1 MAKRF
6 IVFAFMFMLVCAVM
20 FVSCNADPAKNKA
33 LGRWEAKWEI
43 KDAPEPSY
51 DDGYRVDITINS
63 DKTFTGEVT
72 SEITVD
78 TRFSGTWEA
87 TSKTNGKITVTKVEK
102 KDWEKALE
110 IGVENQF
117 YCDGSNLLFYSEKE
131 VEAVRFN
138 RVEPN

>member
-1 MAKRF
+1 
-6 IVFAFMFMLVCAVM
+6 MLLSEGAVQ
-20 FVSCNADPAKNKA
+20 
-33 LGRWEAKWEI
+33 
-43 KDAPEPSY
+43 
-51 DDGYRVDITINS
+51 
-63 DKTFTGEVT
+63 GEVV
-72 SEITVD
+72 SEGSID
-78 TRFSGTWEA
+78 TKFSGKWEA
-87 TSKTNGKITVTKVEK
+87 TSKTTGNITVTKVEK